1 MTNQNDK
8 YNIVMPQTTD
18 RVLCMQV
25 DKTISEE
32 GYRDN
37 FLPKLQDM
45 IEKYGEIRLL
55 IYYREFKGWE
65 QAAAKE
71 DMLSSVK
78 FGQKVKKLAMVN
90 PPETEIFRSKI
101 SESNLSGET
110 KAFKEKD
117 LEKAIEWVNA

>member
-8 YNIVMPQTTD
+8 YNIVMPQSTD

-25 DKTISEE
+25 DKTISKE
-32 GYRDN
+32 GYTEN
-37 FLPKLQDM
+37 FLPKLQAM
-45 IEKYGEIRLL
+45 IDNYGEVRLL

-65 QAAAKE
+65 QAAARE
-71 DMLSSVK
+71 DMLSSAK

-101 SESNLSGET
+101 SESNLSGEL
-110 KAFKEKD
+110 KVFQEND
-117 LEKAIEWVNA
+117 LEKAIEWVSK

>member
-1 MTNQNDK
+1 MTNSNDK
-8 YNIVMPQTTD
+8 YNIVMPQSTD

-32 GYRDN
+32 GYKEN
-37 FLPKLQDM
+37 FLPRLQSM
-45 IEKYGEIRLL
+45 IDKYGEARLL

-71 DMLSSVK
+71 DMLSSAK
-78 FGQKVKKLAMVN
+78 FGQKIKKLAMVN
-90 PPETEIFRSKI
+90 PPETEIFRSKL

-117 LEKAIEWVNA
+117 LEKAIEWVSS